1 MGPQLRELVLIA
13 ERKSDK
19 FNLGIPRN
27 AAGGAPLGLGQ
38 VPSLDFW
45 VPLKGRRR
53 PPTGTRP
60 PITGVRGYAPDPI
73 SEKKEKIQNQ
83 ISRIFSVFRFFSIAS
98 TAQAALADEIGT
110 AKTIHK
116 L

>member
-1 MGPQLRELVLIA
+1 
-13 ERKSDK
+13 
-19 FNLGIPRN
+19 
-27 AAGGAPLGLGQ
+27 
-38 VPSLDFW
+38 
-45 VPLKGRRR
+45 
-53 PPTGTRP
+53 
-60 PITGVRGYAPDPI
+60 VRGYAPDPI

-83 ISRIFSVFRFFSIAS
+83 ISRIFPVFRFFSIAS